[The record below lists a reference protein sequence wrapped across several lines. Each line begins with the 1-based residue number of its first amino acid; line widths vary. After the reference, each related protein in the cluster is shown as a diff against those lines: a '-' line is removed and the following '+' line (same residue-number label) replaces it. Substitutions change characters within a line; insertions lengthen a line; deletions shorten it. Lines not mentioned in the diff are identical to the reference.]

1 MTDESLFREVDEGV
15 HLVKRLTLTPNRGE
29 PVVSWTIETTDSR
42 ILKPARTFGSK
53 EELDLKLAVEGRRVG
68 GLVDS
73 AAQLVLDP
81 IDMLDGY
88 EFSGGTIQTDW
99 FGIEEIEEG
108 DSE

>member
-1 MTDESLFREVDEGV
+1 MIDESLFKEVDDGV
-15 HLVKRLTLTPNRGE
+15 LLVKRLTLTPNRGE
-29 PVVSWTIETTDSR
+29 PVVSWTVETTDSR

-73 AAQLVLDP
+73 AAQMVLDP
-81 IDMLDGY
+81 LNWDGEL
-88 EFSGGTIQTDW
+88 EFQGGTIQTDW